1 MRVRK
6 CVTCDGVCVR
16 VCVTMRHH
24 KYEPATQTILKA
36 SFALCTQKM
45 FWSHPPEHCPS
56 KRLLNFKTRT
66 KRSPSEPPGNR
77 YRTMLLTS
85 IASPNKTHQPNYTK
99 TYHHSHNHN
108 TLAPSILTRSY
119 YFPSQ
124 ISHFVSRFLSSKMN
138 GSECSRSVHLCF
150 RPCLTRWSSGIRY
163 TLHRYTRSTLHWR
176 ACFLTTQSHT
186 QPTRGP
192 LSSCT
197 KLPGDTTRLFAL
209 VAHVYC
215 QWLVHNNFLS
225 VSSHCYIKGRF
236 HETHDFRRTLFTLL
250 NAILIACC
258 AT

>member
-6 CVTCDGVCVR
+6 CVTCDGVCVH
-16 VCVTMRHH
+16 HH
-24 KYEPATQTILKA
+24 KYKPATQTILKA

-45 FWSHPPEHCPS
+45 FWSHPPEYCPS

-66 KRSPSEPPGNR
+66 KRSPSQPPGNR
-77 YRTMLLTS
+77 YRTMLSTS
-85 IASPNKTHQPNYTK
+85 TLLSSHNKTHQPNYTQN

-108 TLAPSILTRSY
+108 TLAPSILTRCY

-138 GSECSRSVHLCF
+138 GSERSRGVHLCF
-150 RPCLTRWSSGIRY
+150 RPCPTRWSSGIRY

-176 ACFLTTQSHT
+176 PCFLATQSPT

-209 VAHVYC
+209 VAHAYC
-215 QWLVHNNFLS
+215 QWLAHNNFLS
-225 VSSHCYIKGRF
+225 VSSHCYIKDRF
-236 HETHDFRRTLFTLL
+236 HKPRDFCRTLFALL
-250 NAILIACC
+250 DAILIACC